1 MIRIHVV
8 WDTTCIRA
16 NFKME
21 LFNKSGVLVATVLVA
36 VGVLIG
42 VQAKDDMV
50 PPAPVIEATALQ
62 MNKGGNNAAERRL
75 REWAEQGSAV
85 ARRELARQYQ
95 ADSSRRD
102 EAIKLFEDAAR
113 AGDSQAATRLS
124 EMQREARDAELNNI
138 KEAAATRTAANT
150 WNRY

>member
-1 MIRIHVV
+1 
-8 WDTTCIRA
+8 
-16 NFKME
+16 ME

-62 MNKGGNNAAERRL
+62 MNKSGNFVAERRL

-95 ADSSRRD
+95 ADSNRRD

-113 AGDSQAATRLS
+113 AGDSQAALQLS
-124 EMQREARDAELNNI
+124 EMQREARDAELSNI

-150 WNRY
+150 WTRY

>member
-1 MIRIHVV
+1 
-8 WDTTCIRA
+8 
-16 NFKME
+16 ME

-62 MNKGGNNAAERRL
+62 MNKGGNFAAERRL

-113 AGDSQAATRLS
+113 AGDSQAATQLS
-124 EMQREARDAELNNI
+124 EMQREARDAELSNI

>member
-1 MIRIHVV
+1 
-8 WDTTCIRA
+8 
-16 NFKME
+16 ME
-21 LFNKSGVLVATVLVA
+21 LFNKSGVLVATVLVS

-62 MNKGGNNAAERRL
+62 MNKGNNFAAERRL

-113 AGDSQAATRLS
+113 AGDTQAATQLS
-124 EMQREARDAELNNI
+124 EMQREARDAELSNI

>member
-1 MIRIHVV
+1 
-8 WDTTCIRA
+8 
-16 NFKME
+16 ME

-62 MNKGGNNAAERRL
+62 MNKGGNFAAERRL

-113 AGDSQAATRLS
+113 AGDSQAATQLS
-124 EMQREARDAELNNI
+124 EMQREARAAELSNI

>member
-1 MIRIHVV
+1 
-8 WDTTCIRA
+8 
-16 NFKME
+16 ME
-21 LFNKSGVLVATVLVA
+21 LFNKSGVLVATVLVS

-62 MNKGGNNAAERRL
+62 MNKGNNFAAERRL

-95 ADSSRRD
+95 ADSNRRD

-113 AGDSQAATRLS
+113 AGDAQAATQLS
-124 EMQREARDAELNNI
+124 EMHREARNAELSNI

>member
-1 MIRIHVV
+1 
-8 WDTTCIRA
+8 
-16 NFKME
+16 ME

-62 MNKGGNNAAERRL
+62 MNKGGNFAAERRL

-113 AGDSQAATRLS
+113 AGDSQAATQLS
-124 EMQREARDAELNNI
+124 EMQREARDAELSNI
-138 KEAAATRTAANT
+138 KEAAATRTAANS

>member
-1 MIRIHVV
+1 
-8 WDTTCIRA
+8 
-16 NFKME
+16 ME

-62 MNKGGNNAAERRL
+62 MNKSGNFVAERRL

-95 ADSSRRD
+95 ADSNRRD

-113 AGDSQAATRLS
+113 AGDSKAALQLS
-124 EMQREARDAELNNI
+124 EMQREARDAELSNI

-150 WNRY
+150 WTRY

>member
-1 MIRIHVV
+1 
-8 WDTTCIRA
+8 
-16 NFKME
+16 ME

-62 MNKGGNNAAERRL
+62 MNKGNNFAAERRL

-113 AGDSQAATRLS
+113 AGDSQAATQLS
-124 EMQREARDAELNNI
+124 EMQREARDAELSNI